1 MKKIYIAGCG
11 GMSGGAFYDRFK
23 KKYELKCTDIDV
35 NEDWLSFLDFR
46 DFKKYRED
54 VMDFKPDFLFHLGA
68 HTDLEYCE
76 KNPDDAYMTNTLSV
90 ENAVNIANELDIPI
104 FYVGTA
110 GIFDGKKDMYDDW
123 EIPTPLSVYARS
135 KYLGERVVL
144 ETAKH
149 GLVCRAGWMIG
160 GGPKKDKKY
169 IHKIME
175 QIKNGSKELS
185 VVRDKGGIPTYTR
198 DFAAN
203 VEFLIENNQRGLYNM
218 VCQGEITDNRLEV
231 TKELIK
237 ILGLED
243 KVKVTSVDSEHF
255 KKEYWATRPSAER
268 LENKKLKLRGLNKMR
283 NWKVALKEYLEQDYE
298 GYLD

>member
-1 MKKIYIAGCG
+1 
-11 GMSGGAFYDRFK
+11 MSGGAFYDRFK